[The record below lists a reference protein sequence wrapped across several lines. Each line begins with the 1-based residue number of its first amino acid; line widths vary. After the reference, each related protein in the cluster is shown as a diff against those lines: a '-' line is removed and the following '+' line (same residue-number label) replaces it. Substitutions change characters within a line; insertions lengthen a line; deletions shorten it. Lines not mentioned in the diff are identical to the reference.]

1 MIKRYLSQ
9 KILKDIKSH
18 TNAIVLYGARQVGKT
33 TLIRELITHLPGK
46 ALYINADE
54 SRYLTILSSR
64 DSDAMRS
71 LIDPYD
77 IVCIDEAQRVQDVS
91 INLKI
96 LIDSFPQKKFILTGS
111 SSFEL
116 RSAVKESL
124 AGRVMTYVLYSLW
137 TRELKEEG
145 GLSDFSIQE
154 SLQSR
159 LLYGSYPGVHLK
171 TTVEAKKILLRQLM
185 DTSLL
190 KDMTLFMKLDQEVI
204 IYKLLQLLAY
214 QIGQEVSMRELSTR
228 LGISAASIRVYLHV
242 LEQSFIIFT
251 IGGYSGNLR
260 KEVTRNPKVY
270 FWDMGIRN
278 ALIDNF
284 DALDTRNDLGA
295 LWENFIISERL
306 KQLAYTRSYP
316 PKTFFWRLYTGSE
329 IDFIEKTPESLAGY
343 EIKWSVKSPP
353 PRAWTETY
361 PKATYTCVNRG
372 NWLEFAA

>member
-1 MIKRYLSQ
+1 MIKRFLTQ

-33 TLIRELITHLPGK
+33 TLTQELITNLPGK
-46 ALYINADE
+46 TLSINADE
-54 SRYLTILSSR
+54 SRYLSILSSR
-64 DSDAMRS
+64 DSDAMKS

-77 IVCIDEAQRVQDVS
+77 LICIDEAQRIQDVS

-96 LIDSFPQKKFILTGS
+96 LIDSFPHKKFIFTGS

-124 AGRVMTYVLYSLW
+124 AGRVMTYVLYPLW
-137 TRELKEEG
+137 TRELKETE
-145 GLSDFSIQE
+145 GLSDYSMQE

-171 TTVEAKKILLRQLM
+171 TTHEAKKILLKQIM

-228 LGISAASIRVYLHV
+228 LGVSAASIRVYLHV

-251 IGGYSGNLR
+251 LGGYSGNLR

-270 FWDMGIRN
+270 FWDTGIRN
-278 ALIDNF
+278 ALIENF
-284 DALDTRNDLGA
+284 DGLDIRNDIGA
-295 LWENFIISERL
+295 LWENFVISERL
-306 KQLAYTRSYP
+306 KQSAYTLPYP

-329 IDFIEKTPESLAGY
+329 IDFIEKTPQSLAGY
-343 EIKWSVKSPP
+343 EIKWSVRSPP
-353 PRAWTETY
+353 PHAWTETY
-361 PKATYTCVNRG
+361 PKATYTCVSRD
-372 NWLEFAA
+372 NWLEFVT